1 MPNERNSRDGAAK
14 LELMEMELLDEACE
28 CLRVMA
34 HPLRLRIVEIL
45 MQEELPV
52 HCIAELCNL
61 PANQASEH
69 LRLMA
74 GRGLLDSHRRG
85 HSVYYRINNPRLPSL
100 INCIRS
106 TCNKG

>member
-1 MPNERNSRDGAAK
+1 MANDCGSSMKDVNLD
-14 LELMEMELLDEACE
+14 LMEMELLDEACE

-52 HCIAELCNL
+52 HRIAELCNL

-69 LRLMA
+69 LRLMS
-74 GRGLLDSHRRG
+74 GRGLLDSRRRG
-85 HSVYYRINNPRLPSL
+85 RSVYYHISNSRLPSL